1 MIRFLAIRNLAVIE
15 SVAVDFEH
23 SFNILTGETG
33 AGKSILVEAVGL
45 LLGGRATQDLIR
57 TGEDIATVEAIFETE
72 DGSELIVRREI
83 TSQGRSRAFIN
94 GALATAAALKDLSN
108 RLVELHGQHEHQQ
121 LLDPTQHL
129 ALLDTWAGLGAS
141 RSRVSDAF
149 STVRG
154 LREHLDRLRM
164 DDRERSARLDLVE
177 FQLNEL
183 RQANLQAGED
193 ETLAADRQLLR
204 SADTIQ
210 QLCGESYAELYDNE
224 DAALS
229 LLGHVWKR
237 VGALAA
243 IDPRF
248 APYLD
253 ASDRIKAELEDLA
266 FTLRDFADGI
276 DTSPGRLQQ
285 VEDRLALIERL
296 KRKHGGSLDAAIGH
310 RDRLAAEHEALTG
323 GQSSLAEI
331 EQQLGDAGRAFL
343 AAAKT
348 LSVARRTASTKFARA
363 IESELA
369 DLAME
374 NTRFEV
380 RLVTSEAEGEWTDAG
395 IDTGEFFL
403 SPNIGEDLRPL
414 ARIVSGGELSRVML
428 ALKTLSAL
436 AEGGREASTSA
447 KAMVDESANTPRS
460 QTLIF
465 DEVDAGIGGRVA
477 TVVGQKLASLGHR
490 YQVLCI
496 THLPQIAAC
505 GGTHFLIE
513 KRSHNRRTMTSV
525 SRLNGDERVAEI
537 ARMMGGTAAG
547 DKALASAR
555 ELLDQLGP
563 QTAQVVRMESGAK
576 GESER
581 RKSSQKAR
589 KPLGS
594 QAAQNH

>member
-15 SVAVDFEH
+15 SVAVDFEQ

-57 TGEDIATVEAIFETE
+57 TGEDVATVEAIFETE

-129 ALLDTWAGLGAS
+129 ALLDSWAGLDAS
-141 RSRVSDAF
+141 RAQVSSAF
-149 STVRG
+149 AIVRG
-154 LREHLDRLRM
+154 LREQLDRLRM
-164 DDRERSARLDLVE
+164 DDRERAARLDLVE

-183 RQANLQAGED
+183 QKASLVAGED

-210 QLCGESYAELYDNE
+210 RLCGESYAELYDNE
-224 DAALS
+224 ASALTA
-229 LLGHVWKR
+229 LGHVWKR
-237 VGALAA
+237 VGELAA

-253 ASDRIKAELEDLA
+253 ARDGIKAQLEDLA

-276 DTSPGRLQQ
+276 DASPGRLQQ

-296 KRKHGGSLDAAIGH
+296 KRKHGGSLEEAIAH
-310 RDRLAAEHEALTG
+310 RDRLAAEHHALTG

-343 AAAKT
+343 AAAKK
-348 LSVARRTASTKFARA
+348 LSEARRTAASKFARA
-363 IESELA
+363 IEGELA
-369 DLAME
+369 ELAME
-374 NTRFEV
+374 RTRFEA
-380 RLVTSEAEGEWTDAG
+380 RLVTSEAEGQWTDAG
-395 IDTGEFFL
+395 IDAGEFFL
-403 SPNIGEDLRPL
+403 SPNVGEDLRPL

-428 ALKTLSAL
+428 ALKTLSAN
-436 AEGGREASTSA
+436 ATADVRGRGQSSP
-447 KAMVDESANTPRS
+447 KS
-460 QTLIF
+460 QDPDL
-465 DEVDAGIGGRVA
+465 R
-477 TVVGQKLASLGHR
+477 
-490 YQVLCI
+490 
-496 THLPQIAAC
+496 
-505 GGTHFLIE
+505 
-513 KRSHNRRTMTSV
+513 
-525 SRLNGDERVAEI
+525 
-537 ARMMGGTAAG
+537 
-547 DKALASAR
+547 
-555 ELLDQLGP
+555 
-563 QTAQVVRMESGAK
+563 
-576 GESER
+576 
-581 RKSSQKAR
+581 
-589 KPLGS
+589 
-594 QAAQNH
+594 